1 MKMKWKVFV
10 LIIALG
16 LMLAACS
23 NNTDDSVGT
32 LEPSLSTEEMVDE
45 MLKVGEQPELMA
57 LDAEEV
63 DDFYGLDVDNLEEY
77 SVRIP
82 MMNVKTNEI
91 AIIKVKD
98 EKDVEEIENA
108 VEQRAEDVQKQFE
121 NYLPDQ
127 YENAKNYKLKTKGKY
142 VLFIISEDADTL
154 VDVYE
159 RFFEE
164 E

>member
-1 MKMKWKVFV
+1 MKMNWKVFF
-10 LIIALG
+10 LITVLG

-23 NNTDDSVGT
+23 NNTDDSGGT

-45 MLKVGEQPELMA
+45 MLKVGEQPALMA

-63 DDFYGLDVDNLEEY
+63 EDFYGLDVEKLEEY
-77 SVRIP
+77 SVHIP

-108 VEQRAEDVQKQFE
+108 VKQRAEDVQKQFE
-121 NYLPDQ
+121 HYLPDQ
-127 YENAKNYKLKTKGKY
+127 YENAKNYKLNTKGKY